1 MVGPLLGKA
10 LKCTCEGKM
19 SMKRKCEL
27 SVWPA
32 TAIMKD
38 VRMLRLSWTG
48 RVTGAISCALALWA
62 LVPCPHAMAQT
73 TSKQL
78 PLRSFCGFNA
88 GDDESKCKTGPRTN
102 KALAETFVRART
114 PFRRFK
120 DVQLKFQDGKL
131 TGVSAY
137 ACIDYLKP
145 PVAKK
150 ELEYCCKELTNLGI
164 MFPSDWSVEG
174 SKYKKEGTGEGVS
187 VQLQGDVESTRYVSA
202 GNNNKAVKCAEF
214 SIDVDWSSSAVQ
226 SINQQTKSI
235 SNKKSAAQE
244 KSKQTEDK
252 MDVLYINE
260 KGQPI
265 VGKSVLGLVYVT
277 GTEEQVREQEER
289 IKKRM
294 EELER
299 KEATTPKI
307 VQKPGRFPI
316 TIIGSED
323 FIKRTENAL
332 ALIQEKS
339 PRSYAIVTNYLSVI
353 QSAQR
358 SGIDPCADIP
368 TFAVGPLIAGR
379 SAMGYASAI
388 VHDSCHSKLYREY
401 RKEHKNKPVSAD
413 VYSGRKGEDK
423 CIDAEL
429 DFLRDAKASEAM
441 IRSHAVA
448 KHRDYFTI
456 ERTW

>member
-1 MVGPLLGKA
+1 MHKNALLISFLA
-10 LKCTCEGKM
+10 L
-19 SMKRKCEL
+19 
-27 SVWPA
+27 
-32 TAIMKD
+32 TAIFPVQTEGRSASD
-38 VRMLRLSWTG
+38 SNRESRSQVALRTQQKSSNKKNQPSIKGKSLS
-48 RVTGAISCALALWA
+48 
-62 LVPCPHAMAQT
+62 
-73 TSKQL
+73 
-78 PLRSFCGFNA
+78 
-88 GDDESKCKTGPRTN
+88 
-102 KALAETFVRART
+102 
-114 PFRRFK
+114 
-120 DVQLKFQDGKL
+120 
-131 TGVSAY
+131 
-137 ACIDYLKP
+137 
-145 PVAKK
+145 
-150 ELEYCCKELTNLGI
+150 
-164 MFPSDWSVEG
+164 
-174 SKYKKEGTGEGVS
+174 
-187 VQLQGDVESTRYVSA
+187 
-202 GNNNKAVKCAEF
+202 
-214 SIDVDWSSSAVQ
+214 SSSAVQ

-244 KSKQTEDK
+244 KSKQAEDK
-252 MDVLYINE
+252 MDVLYINK

-299 KEATTPKI
+299 EEATTPKI
-307 VQKPGRFPI
+307 VQEPGRFPI
-316 TIIGSED
+316 KIIGSVD
-323 FIKRTENAL
+323 FIKKTEDAL
-332 ALIQEKS
+332 ALIQKES

-358 SGIDPCADIP
+358 SGIDPCADVP

-401 RKEHKNKPVSAD
+401 RKQHKNKPVPAD

-441 IRSHAVA
+441 IRSHAAA
-448 KHRDYFTI
+448 KHHDYFTI